1 MKTTN
6 FFESLSKISKTMFL
20 YLISLFSISTAFAE
34 DLEVTGNITQLG
46 TDWLVVQGYTFYVD
60 QNTEIRGP
68 NGSTVQFSFF
78 QLNDLVQ
85 VKGNNLGN
93 GTYLATRVKWEDN
106 PNNPNEIELTGYVTS
121 KASNSFDINGTTFLV
136 DANTVYRGRHGNP
149 FSFDMIEVGMLLE
162 VKAILLGN
170 NLLAIRVKTED
181 DHNNQ
186 HGNKLE
192 IKGFIDAKSTNSI
205 TVGQWE
211 FFVNAQSIILNRNN
225 QQITFAQLNVLDFV
239 EVKAYRQPDS
249 TYLAVRIKLEDTPQ
263 NQIEIKAQIENINGT
278 DITVG
283 GILFNT
289 DSNTVFLDHNRM
301 PTTLSFFTVGMPVE
315 VKGIKRQDGSYY
327 ASRVKIADFINNEVE
342 VRGTIT
348 DLNSS
353 SLTVAGITFDVDNTT
368 PVYDHQNNPI
378 GYSSLQ
384 AGQLVEVKGVR
395 TSSTSVKAIR
405 IKLENDEDIE
415 IFGRITAIYSDNI
428 EINGLTVFVNANTVF
443 LNHANQPT
451 TFSGLSVDNFVE
463 VKMIRMA
470 DSSFLALRIKIE
482 DSRNFSKVNGFT
494 GIVNGNSIQLPSG
507 VYIINSQTVIVDLN
521 FNFINASQLSNG
533 QPLIVWAATDASSNK
548 TALQI
553 RQLVSS
559 PTNVG
564 DQPLALDG
572 YILNQNYPN
581 PFNPTTKIKFNI
593 PQVVSGFSP
602 STVTLKVYDILG
614 NEVATLVNEEK
625 PAGSYEMT
633 FDASSLPSG
642 IYIYKLSTGELS
654 FTRKMILIK

>member
-6 FFESLSKISKTMFL
+6 FFESFSTITKSTILSLML
-20 YLISLFSISTAFAE
+20 LFSISTSLAE

-46 TDWLVVQGYTFYVD
+46 SDWLVVQGYTFYVD
-60 QNTEIRGP
+60 QNTELRGP
-68 NGSTVQFSFF
+68 NGNTVQFSFF

-85 VKGNNLGN
+85 VKGNNIGN

-121 KASNSFDINGTTFLV
+121 KGSNSFDINGTTFLV

-149 FSFDMIEVGMLLE
+149 FSFDMIEIGMLLE
-162 VKAILLGN
+162 VKAILQGN
-170 NLLAIRVKTED
+170 NLLALRVKTED

-186 HGNKLE
+186 HGNELE
-192 IKGFIDAKSTNSI
+192 IKGFIDAKSTNNI

-211 FFVNAQSIILNRNN
+211 FFVNAQTIILNRNN
-225 QQITFAQLNVLDFV
+225 QQITFAQLNVGDFV
-239 EVKAYRQPDS
+239 EVKAYRQFDS

-301 PTTLSFFTVGMPVE
+301 PTTLSFFAVGMLVE
-315 VKGIKRQDGSYY
+315 VKGIKRQDGSHY
-327 ASRVKIADFINNEVE
+327 ALQVKMEDFINNEVE
-342 VRGTIT
+342 VRGTISE
-348 DLNSS
+348 LNNS

-368 PVYDHQNNPI
+368 QVFDHQNNPI
-378 GYSSLQ
+378 SYSSLQ
-384 AGQLVEVKGVR
+384 VGQLVEVKGVR

-405 IKLENDEDIE
+405 IKLENNEDIE
-415 IFGRITAIYSDNI
+415 IFGRITAINSDNL

-443 LNHANQPT
+443 LNHANQPI
-451 TFSGLSVDNFVE
+451 TFSDLSVDNFVE
-463 VKMIRMA
+463 VKMIRMP
-470 DSSFLALRIKIE
+470 DSTLLALRIKIE

-507 VYIINSQTVIVDLN
+507 VYNINAQTVIVDLN

-533 QPLIVWAATDASSNK
+533 QPVIVWAETDASSNK

-553 RQLVSS
+553 RLLISS
-559 PTNVG
+559 PTNIG
-564 DQPLALDG
+564 EQPLALDS
-572 YILNQNYPN
+572 YVLNQNYPN
-581 PFNPTTKIKFNI
+581 PFNPTTTISFSI
-593 PQVVSGFSP
+593 PENQLVV
-602 STVTLKVYDILG
+602 LKVYNSIG
-614 NEVATLVNEEK
+614 EEVTTLVNSIHSK
-625 PAGSYEMT
+625 GSYSVQ
-633 FDASSLPSG
+633 FDAAGLSSGLYFYRLESG
-642 IYIYKLSTGELS
+642 NQILV
-654 FTRKMILIK
+654 RKMMLLK